1 MPEGPEL
8 RYMSEFI
15 NTHAT
20 GRVFTG
26 ISKSLLATNPRKHPD
41 IIIPRSWWKHG
52 YTLSAVSRGK
62 EMRIT
67 IRNADSDKDT
77 IELLVRAGMSGTF
90 IYKPAGEPFHKH
102 AHLRFEVRWFYCIV
116 VAAHVYWGL

>member
-8 RYMSEFI
+8 RYMSEYI
-15 NTHAT
+15 NRHAT
-20 GRVFTG
+20 GRVFTC
-26 ISKSLLATNPRKHPD
+26 ISKSALASNPRKHPD
-41 IIIPRSWWKHG
+41 VTIPRTWKHG

-67 IRNADSDKDT
+67 IHNADSDKDT
-77 IELLVRAGMSGTF
+77 IDLLVRAGMSGTF

-102 AHLRFEVRWFYCIV
+102 AHLRFEVRCCCV
-116 VAAHVYWGL
+116 R